1 MTLRPPLG
9 TGPASERGL
18 SLAPVQLSLLD
29 CEDVTDGL
37 YAGDSTVW
45 TPEGPATLV
54 GSVADV
60 LACLVA
66 FQTVD
71 ALTTYQTPDGTWWPW
86 YEPGS

>member
-1 MTLRPPLG
+1 MTPTPPLG

-18 SLAPVQLSLLD
+18 SLAPTQLSLDD
-29 CEDVTDGL
+29 CDAVLEGL
-37 YAGDSTVW
+37 YEGDSTVW

-71 ALTTYQTPDGTWWPW
+71 AIATFQTPDGMWWPW